1 MDEINLTDVLAEC
14 QICAKKG
21 YDIARQQLSKTEKIL
36 DKAKAEIQNTLDK
49 FNNSPC
55 YFSDST
61 DDLQKQLVEFQK
73 SFDKFGTEIKN
84 DVKAKKKN
92 LADFSITLFGRTM
105 AGKSTLMEILTHG
118 DGNQ

>member
-36 DKAKAEIQNTLDK
+36 DKAKVEIQNTLDK

-61 DDLQKQLVEFQK
+61 DDLQKQLVEIQK

-84 DVKAKKKN
+84 DVKAKKKKSCRLLYYAFWQN
-92 LADFSITLFGRTM
+92 YGRQ
-105 AGKSTLMEILTHG
+105 IYF
-118 DGNQ
+118 DGNSDTW